1 MTPEERREYMR
12 KWRLAHKEK
21 IAVYNATYYYKYRE
35 SLLANQRKNYKD
47 SKDEINATRRERYHT
62 DPEYRE
68 KVSKS
73 NQRWRCKKRLEDNKG
88 ECK

>member
-12 KWRLAHKEK
+12 KWKLAHKEK
-21 IAVYNATYYYKYRE
+21 IVIYNANYYQKHKE
-35 SLLANQRKNYKD
+35 SSLANQQENYK
-47 SKDEINATRRERYHT
+47 SNRDEINAARRERYRT

-68 KVSKS
+68 KVSKYS
-73 NQRWRCKKRLEDNKG
+73 QRWRRKKRLEDNKG